1 MSEQAEPLKQQSDA
15 SPAGGD
21 EGPAVEGEEIRIDL
35 FGGKM
40 DRERLKVVLEA
51 ALLTS
56 TEPLPVSELK
66 KLSDVSLDTRQME
79 SVLEELAQ
87 DWQGRGVELNRV
99 ASGWRFRA
107 KPEVQQYLDR
117 LNPQKPPR
125 YSRAVLETLAIIAYH
140 QPVTRGDIEDIR
152 GVAVSSQIL
161 KTLETR
167 GWVEVVG
174 TRDAPGKPELFATTK
189 QMLDDL
195 NLRVLSDLPS
205 LQEIGSLLEQETA
218 EAASMRTSAPEPI
231 AAPAAEPAPAPVAI
245 PASASVPV
253 SSPSHAETDA
263 PEGWPF
269 GPDDAATAGS

>member
-1 MSEQAEPLKQQSDA
+1 MSEQAEPLPQSDA
-15 SPAGGD
+15 PL
-21 EGPAVEGEEIRIDL
+21 PVETESSHGEVSIPVDL

-40 DRERLKVVLEA
+40 NTEQFKRVLET
-51 ALLTS
+51 ALLTT

-66 KLSDVSLDTRQME
+66 KLSDVSLDNRQME
-79 SVLEELAQ
+79 ALLEELAQ
-87 DWQGRGVELNRV
+87 DWQGRGVELTRV

-107 KPEVQQYLDR
+107 KPEMQQYLDL

-140 QPVTRGDIEDIR
+140 QPVTRGDIEEIR

-195 NLRVLSDLPS
+195 NLRA
-205 LQEIGSLLEQETA
+205 LQELPALEEIGALLEQGTA
-218 EAASMRTSAPEPI
+218 AAA
-231 AAPAAEPAPAPVAI
+231 
-245 PASASVPV
+245 
-253 SSPSHAETDA
+253 
-263 PEGWPF
+263 
-269 GPDDAATAGS
+269 

>member
-1 MSEQAEPLKQQSDA
+1 MSEQAEPLKQQSEA

-21 EGPAVEGEEIRIDL
+21 GGPVVEGEEIRIDL
-35 FGGKM
+35 FGGRM

-87 DWQGRGVELNRV
+87 DWQGRGVELSRV

-253 SSPSHAETDA
+253 SGPSHAETDA

-269 GPDDAATAGS
+269 GPEDAANDR